1 MEPETIELQINL
13 NSLAENFSQLS
24 KQLSAAERNLKDSWI
39 PPSFA
44 LAEQIISERKR
55 FEELR
60 LQVVQLAQSFE
71 VSTPDIEEIISIN
84 DIEAI
89 LKTVSEVQRS
99 ISGNSQQALDILDN
113 IFQICYSD
121 GVDFPPLQ
129 ECLSQARKLHNSI
142 LNWQENGLHPE
153 AKTLISG
160 EHPFVQLLTLIS
172 ERESPDY
179 QRLANLQAAIA
190 QSFEPFGMQVAIAAL
205 TGKLVLTSESQSV
218 SVEISE
224 YTATDVEQ
232 SNRII
237 LEDKQIKP
245 EVRSIDSVYPE
256 IEHLNSTAVN
266 LSSSIT
272 SQEVESHTIQTATQ
286 IQLETAVST
295 STQTDAQ
302 ELAGSLLNSNFEQRE
317 TAFQYLIWQLIY
329 EKKLSLAFNLAR
341 GMEIEFPKIK
351 SLLPSWIIRAV
362 ILGGYVRYQVGI
374 GEIASILMD
383 DFANFSESL
392 FTEEAEWNQ
401 AISLLL
407 AASALRPALLAPN
420 TDASQILSSLRL
432 GEGLNQL
439 HEYCQIIAKYGSQ
452 RLALNTKAIKTV
464 KSQEEW
470 NKEIT
475 SLNQEVNFWWSRA
488 SGLPLKT
495 MQARKIWRKWLESD
509 GLIYELLSHIREN
522 NSDLILR
529 TTTLNDVQE
538 IKQKIQRFYA
548 SDEITKKIDST
559 RESLDAN
566 KKRQLDRDDIPK
578 LCRYVNQVLD
588 FCRRWIELQELRL
601 DQSNDFTQRQAKLA
615 EQIKQELSGLHNTV
629 LQEIDVFESK
639 KSAVFI
645 RAGISCCRLAVNDIC
660 NLFNPD
666 TPLATEEAEPKYLIY
681 ADVLRI
687 PALSLKDNWE
697 PEISEISLVKGIV
710 DLVAEKNLDWRRN
723 FLVQSE
729 LRNHEATERIIE
741 YFRASPEPL
750 LNVEELEQMRSE
762 NLRECQDSLL
772 RDIKETRNQIEQ
784 AVALGILKEADRF
797 DYVAKIINIEKEVET
812 TLRFD
817 IKHEDL
823 GHIKT
828 AIAQKKEAVIDQVRQ
843 RLNALSL
850 TPKQPSYLRIRT
862 LLDQGNV
869 LTANE
874 YIDMVDRG
882 NEIPHVEIESN
893 DFSDFFPIKANNIDN
908 FMGMEENKPHI
919 LIQKVKNRD
928 EFCGINLSRHS
939 GDATITNRAAEMLN
953 AWFAAKRAGRSQE
966 ISQSDARIILV
977 NLGFNPLRI
986 NIERLGGRAWLQ
998 VTTEVIRNKELCPVA
1013 TYGSAAHGQ
1022 YRILCVWDRP
1032 TAEDILNAV
1041 GETTHGSP
1049 AFVFFFGRLTELR
1062 RRDLARLC
1070 RERRR
1075 TFVLIDDILMLYLCG
1090 AEEPRLRTLF
1100 NCTLPFTFI
1109 EPYYSGTLVSPEIFY
1124 GRKQERDSIIN
1135 PMGSCFIYG
1144 GRQLGK
1150 TALLRSVER
1159 DFHAP
1164 NEGRI
1169 ALYIDLKADGIGI
1182 HRPIEDIWSLLADE
1196 FKKLQVVPRKSP
1208 TNVGAETLLQHLQHW
1223 LEQDKSRRILLL
1235 LDEAD
1240 KFFES
1245 DGQDEFSQTSR
1256 FKGLMDKTERRFKV
1270 VFAGLHNVQRTTRL
1284 ENHPLAHYGEPV
1296 CIGPLLENGEWRE
1309 ARELIKRPLA
1319 SIGYEL
1325 SDDLVTRILS
1335 QTNYYPSLIQLYC
1348 QKLLRDVN
1356 KNHLRKYDRSKTPPY
1371 EISDKQVDEAYQS
1384 TNLRRDIRDRLLWT
1398 LQLDQRYEV
1407 IAYSIAYESLTS
1419 QKGMVD
1425 GFSVSWI
1432 QDAVL
1437 SWWPDGFQGK
1447 STDEFRALLEE
1458 MVGLGVLR
1466 ETNEG
1471 RFALRS
1477 PNVVLL
1483 LGTESEIEE
1492 QLLRSR
1498 EPSLGYDPEI
1508 FRSALRNDL
1517 SRRSPLTVQ
1526 QESAL
1531 RRRENGVSIICGC
1544 PAAGLDEL
1552 SDFLVSAVGQE
1563 FLIPIEDVAEN
1574 SSFAKHLSNLDK
1586 RERDIDGTTIVFVSS
1601 TCAWNQEWVKIAQ
1614 EKVKRLKS
1622 KKSFARIVFVANPSK
1637 LWDLIGNNYLNS
1649 RNFQDV
1655 SIFSLTPW
1663 HDAALRQW
1671 LEDCDLALNKESRD
1685 KITEITGNWPVLL
1698 QRFYQHAQLD
1708 TNWEPHLQRLGESLN
1723 NADVLSELAVLMGLD
1738 RIYEQQKPKQILH
1751 VLATLEKAST
1761 EDLIEIG
1768 EGISDK
1774 IVDHTLRW
1782 AELLRLAYPVGKGN
1796 WSIDPLVSRILT
1808 SLGE

>member
-1 MEPETIELQINL
+1 MEPKTIELQTNL
-13 NSLAENFSQLS
+13 NSLAENFSQLRE
-24 KQLSAAERNLKDSWI
+24 QLSGAEKNLKESLI

-44 LAEQIISERKR
+44 LAEQIVSERQR

-60 LQVVQLAQSFE
+60 IQVVQLAQSLE
-71 VSTPDIEEIISIN
+71 VSTPNIEEIISIN

-89 LKTVSEVQRS
+89 LKSVFEVQQS
-99 ISGNSQQALDILDN
+99 ITGNSQQALDILDN

-121 GVDFPPLQ
+121 SVDFPPLQ
-129 ECLSQARKLHNSI
+129 ECLSQARELRNSI
-142 LNWQENGLHPE
+142 LNWQEIGLPPE
-153 AKTLISG
+153 AKALISG
-160 EHPFVQLLTLIS
+160 EHPFVQLLMLIS

-179 QRLANLQAAIA
+179 QRLANLQAVIT
-190 QSFEPFGMQVAIAAL
+190 QSFGMPVAIAAL
-205 TGKLVLTSESQSV
+205 TGKLIFTSKSQSV
-218 SVEISE
+218 PVEISE

-232 SNRII
+232 SDRKI
-237 LEDKQIKP
+237 LEITQIKP
-245 EVRSIDSVYPE
+245 EICSIDSVDPE
-256 IEHLNSTAVN
+256 IEHSNSTTVN

-272 SQEVESHTIQTATQ
+272 SKQLEVPTIQTATQ
-286 IQLETAVST
+286 IQVKT
-295 STQTDAQ
+295 SVQTQTQTDAQ
-302 ELAGSLLNSNFEQRE
+302 EIADSLLNSDFEQSE
-317 TAFQYLIWQLIY
+317 TALQYLTWQLIY

-341 GMEIEFPKIK
+341 VVEIEFPKVK
-351 SLLPSWIIRAV
+351 SRFPSWIIRAV
-362 ILGGYVRYQVGI
+362 ILGSYVRYEVGI

-392 FTEEAEWNQ
+392 FTEEVEWNQ

-439 HEYCQIIAKYGSQ
+439 YEYCQIIAKYGSQ
-452 RLALNTKAIKTV
+452 RLALNIKAIKTV

-475 SLNQEVNFWWSRA
+475 SLNQEVDFWWLQA

-509 GLIYELLSHIREN
+509 GLISELLSHIREKD
-522 NSDLILR
+522 SGLILR
-529 TTTLNDVQE
+529 TKTLNDVQE

-548 SDEITKKIDST
+548 SDEIKRKIDST

-566 KKRQLDRDDIPK
+566 KKRQLDKDDIPK
-578 LCRYVNQVLD
+578 LCRYVHQVLD

-601 DQSNDFTQRQAKLA
+601 EQSNDFTQRQAKLA
-615 EQIKQELSGLHNTV
+615 ERIKQELSGLHNVV
-629 LQEIDVFESK
+629 LQEIDAFDSK
-639 KSAVFI
+639 NSAVFI
-645 RAGISCCRLAVNDIC
+645 RAGISCCRSAVNDIC

-666 TPLATEEAEPKYLIY
+666 TPLATIESEPKYLIY

-687 PALSLKDNWE
+687 PALSLNDNWE

-710 DLVAEKNLDWRRN
+710 DLVAENNLDWRRN

-729 LRNHEATERIIE
+729 LRNHEVTERIIE
-741 YFRASPEPL
+741 YLRANPESS
-750 LNVEELEQMRSE
+750 LNVEELAQMRE
-762 NLRECQDSLL
+762 EYIRECRDSLL

-784 AVALGILKEADRF
+784 AVALGILKEGDRS
-797 DYVAKIINIEKEVET
+797 DCAAKIANIEKEYGI

-817 IKHEDL
+817 RQHESLGSIK
-823 GHIKT
+823 GT
-828 AIAQKKEAVIDQVRQ
+828 IAQKKEAAIEQVRQ
-843 RLNALSL
+843 RLNTLSL
-850 TPKQPSYLRIRT
+850 SSEQPSYVRIEE
-862 LLDQGNV
+862 LLNQGNV

-874 YIDMVDRG
+874 YIDMVAQG
-882 NEIPHVEIESN
+882 EEIPRLVEVESD
-893 DFSDFFPIKANNIDN
+893 DFSDFFPVKVNDIDK
-908 FMGMEENKPHI
+908 FMEENNPPVF
-919 LIQKVKNRD
+919 IQKVQRREN
-928 EFCGINLSRHS
+928 FCGINLGRLS
-939 GDATITNRAAEMLN
+939 GSATNRAAEMLN
-953 AWFAAKRAGRSQE
+953 AWFSAKRAGKSQQILE
-966 ISQSDARIILV
+966 SDARTILV
-977 NLGFNPLRI
+977 NLGFNPLQI
-986 NIERLGGRAWLQ
+986 KLERTGGRTWLQ

-1013 TYGSAAHGQ
+1013 IYGSAAHGQ
-1022 YRILCVWDRP
+1022 YRILCVWERP
-1032 TAEDILNAV
+1032 TPEDILNAV
-1041 GETTHGSP
+1041 GETSHGSP
-1049 AFVFFFGRLTELR
+1049 AFIFFFGRLTELR

-1090 AEEPRLRTLF
+1090 AEEPRLRSLF
-1100 NCTLPFTFI
+1100 KCALPFTFL
-1109 EPYYSGTLVSPEIFY
+1109 ETYATTAGLVPPEIFY

-1135 PMGSCFIYG
+1135 QMGSCFIYG

-1159 DFHAP
+1159 DFHSP
-1164 NEGRI
+1164 QERRI
-1169 ALYIDLKADGIGI
+1169 ALFLDLKADGIGI

-1196 FKKLQVVPRKSP
+1196 FKKMEVVPRTSP
-1208 TNVGAETLLQHLQHW
+1208 TNVGAETLLRHLQNW

-1240 KFFES
+1240 KFLES
-1245 DGQDEFSQTSR
+1245 DGQNEFNQTSY

-1284 ENHPLAHYGEPV
+1284 ENHPLAHYGEPL
-1296 CIGPLLENGEWRE
+1296 CIGPLLKNGELRE

-1325 SDDLVTRILS
+1325 SDDLVTRVLS

-1348 QKLLRDVN
+1348 QELLRDVN
-1356 KNHLRKYDRSKTPPY
+1356 RNHLKKYDRNNTPPY
-1371 EISDKQVDEAYQS
+1371 EIADKQVDETYQS
-1384 TNLRRDIRDRLLWT
+1384 QNLRKAIRDRLLWT

-1437 SWWPDGFQGK
+1437 SWWSEGFQGK

-1466 ETNEG
+1466 ETSEG

-1483 LGTESEIEE
+1483 LGTEAEIEE

-1498 EPSLGYDPEI
+1498 EPSLGYDAEI

-1531 RRRENGVSIICGC
+1531 RRRENGVSIIFGC
-1544 PAAGLDEL
+1544 SAAGLDEL
-1552 SDFLVSAVGQE
+1552 QDFLVSAVGQE
-1563 FLIPIEDVAEN
+1563 FFIAIDQVSEKAAFTKYLG
-1574 SSFAKHLSNLDK
+1574 NLDK
-1586 RERDIDGTTIVFVSS
+1586 RERDIDGTTIMLVSS
-1601 TCAWNQEWVKIAQ
+1601 ICSWSEEWVKTALD
-1614 EKVKRLKS
+1614 KVHRLKS
-1622 KKSFARIVFVANPSK
+1622 KKSFVRVVFVANTQK
-1637 LWDLIGNNYLNS
+1637 LWHLVSANCLDSLVSQG
-1649 RNFQDV
+1649 V
-1655 SIFSLTPW
+1655 SIFSLKPW
-1663 HDAALRQW
+1663 HDAAIRQW
-1671 LEDCDLALNKESRD
+1671 LEDCNFTALNKESRE

-1698 QRFYQHAQLD
+1698 QRFYQQAKSDRH
-1708 TNWEPHLQRLGESLN
+1708 WELHLQKLGESLTHS
-1723 NADVLSELAVLMGLD
+1723 DVLNELAVLMGLD
-1738 RIYEQQKPKQILH
+1738 NSHSQQRQILQA
-1751 VLATLEKAST
+1751 LATLEEASSN
-1761 EDLIEIG
+1761 DLIEVV
-1768 EGISDK
+1768 EDISAET
-1774 IVDHTLRW
+1774 VRQTFRW
-1782 AELLRLAYPVGKGN
+1782 AELLRLAYPVGNDN
-1796 WSIDPLVSRILT
+1796 WSVDPLVGRILA
-1808 SLGE
+1808 SCRG